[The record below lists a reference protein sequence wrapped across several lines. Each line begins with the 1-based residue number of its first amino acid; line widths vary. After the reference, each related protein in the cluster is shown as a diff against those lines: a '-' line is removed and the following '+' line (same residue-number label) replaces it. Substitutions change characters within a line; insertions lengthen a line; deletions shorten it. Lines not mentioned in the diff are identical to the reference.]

1 MAVRTAERPRV
12 TITRPPAGAPVEMVR
27 ALEAAVL
34 AALGDTT
41 EPLDVQFSTCLAED
55 GRLQFVCRVEGPPA
69 DPFGG
74 PAQWRW
80 WSAIFDDPQ
89 ALQESLSAAS
99 RRRAGSRPGATG
111 ASAS

>member
-1 MAVRTAERPRV
+1 V
-12 TITRPPAGAPVEMVR
+12 TITRPPAGAPTEMVR
-27 ALEAAVL
+27 ALEEAVL

-55 GRLQFVCRVEGPPA
+55 GRVQFVCRVQGPPA

-74 PAQWRW
+74 DVQWRW

-89 ALQESLSAAS
+89 AFRESLSAAS
-99 RRRAGSRPGATG
+99 RRRGGRQPGATG